1 MKRLSALRTLALAA
15 AAFAAPLAWAHTG
28 HGVTGATAGFV
39 HPFAGL
45 DHLLAML
52 AIGAWAAQQSGR
64 ARWALPLA
72 FVAAMAV
79 GALGGFAGWSLPAV
93 EPMIAASVVALGLAV
108 AVAVRAPVSA
118 GVAAASLFALFHGHA
133 HGMEAAGQPL
143 TAYLAG
149 MILATGL
156 LHTSGYAGALA
167 LRATV
172 LRWAGAAVAAGGVA
186 LAIAGA

>member
-1 MKRLSALRTLALAA
+1 MKRLLVLRTLALAA

-28 HGVTGATAGFV
+28 HGVAGAASGFA

-52 AIGAWAAQQSGR
+52 AIGAWAAQQADR
-64 ARWALPLA
+64 ARWAIPLA

-79 GALGGFAGWSLPAV
+79 GALAGFAGLSLPAV

-108 AVAVRAPVSA
+108 AAAVRAPVAA
-118 GVAAASLFALFHGHA
+118 GVAVAALFALFHGHA

-143 TAYLAG
+143 AAYLAG
-149 MILATGL
+149 LLLATGL
-156 LHTSGYAGALA
+156 LHATGFAGGLA
-167 LRATV
+167 LRATT
-172 LRWAGAAVAAGGVA
+172 LRWAGAAITAGGVG
-186 LAIAGA
+186 LLIAGA